1 MNMNI
6 IQTKKAEK
14 PKWTISKNDW
24 FLNIDNGNGPAASL
38 DISAGFTYADAQ
50 LICDRMN
57 ERDGEKAL
65 TVGRIGIGDLF
76 VANGKVYL
84 KSDGT
89 GAWDLIAGI
98 KVFWKGHEA
107 ASAIGPIHAI
117 IVGDGE
123 VEGRWVVHGRYV
135 ARMNYVGIDAAN
147 QPQAEKVKAAL
158 NLYEAVRGEKGGD

>member
-123 VEGRWVVHGRYV
+123 VEGTRRQDNVRHLVESLKSRERI
-135 ARMNYVGIDAAN
+135 A
-147 QPQAEKVKAAL
+147 KAL
-158 NLYEAVRGEKGGD
+158 NLYEAVYGNE